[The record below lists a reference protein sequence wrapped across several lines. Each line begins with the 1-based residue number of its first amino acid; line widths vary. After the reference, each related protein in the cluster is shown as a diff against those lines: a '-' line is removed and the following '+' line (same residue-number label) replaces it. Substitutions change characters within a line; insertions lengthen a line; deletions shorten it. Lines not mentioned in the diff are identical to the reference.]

1 MDFLQAIIDLLR
13 GTSDKKPAPEDT
25 TSDEASSDFAAGF
38 SAVTDPAYAAYVRE
52 AKAMGETPLGKAE
65 WRKQNADNG
74 GY

>member
-13 GTSDKKPAPEDT
+13 GTSAKEDT
-25 TSDEASSDFAAGF
+25 KAEEAPSDFSAGF
-38 SAVTDPAYAAYVRE
+38 AAVTDPAYAAYVRE

-65 WRKQNADNG
+65 WRKQNSGNG